1 MMNISRRHASRKVN
15 MLSRSENLKSS
26 QIIGSVTSSWCNRL
40 NPVVDI
46 RDRLQYELSRRV
58 LSI

>member
-1 MMNISRRHASRKVN
+1 MYVEKLLILNEKIVG
-15 MLSRSENLKSS
+15 KSD
-26 QIIGSVTSSWCNRL
+26 IGSVMSSWCNRL